1 MMKSRFEGDA
11 GRPARL
17 DALQRQKLLRRNDDL
32 LEKLA
37 DLGEVVEYGKGEVL
51 IREGATDTDL
61 FFILSGRFEV
71 RIKGTK
77 VAERSHDTLV
87 GEIVNFRPS
96 RRRSATLTALENSVV
111 LKVSF
116 KELNGIV
123 EGDTPFWR
131 AMADEMSERLAER
144 NAALPDGNERPRI
157 LVVSSSEGLKI
168 ARSLRLELG
177 GDGDIE
183 VEVWDKVFA
192 LSSYP
197 LDALEEAMKRAD
209 FAIAIMRGDDIVV
222 SRKKESPAPRDNVVL
237 EYGMALGMLGR
248 SRTLMMVPKGVQ
260 PKLASD
266 SSGLNYLPYVEDDLK
281 VSLPIVGDKI
291 RNHVEQYGAKG

>member
-1 MMKSRFEGDA
+1 MKDRFEGDE
-11 GRPARL
+11 GRDARL
-17 DALQRQKLLRRNDDL
+17 DALHRQKLLRRNDGL
-32 LEKLA
+32 AEKLA
-37 DLGEVVEYGKGEVL
+37 DLGEVVECEKGRIL
-51 IREGATDTDL
+51 IKEGGTDTDL
-61 FFILSGRFEV
+61 YFILAGRFEV

-96 RRRSATLTALENSVV
+96 RRRSATLTALEDSVL
-111 LKVSF
+111 LKVGF
-116 KELNGIV
+116 KELNAAV
-123 EGDTPFWR
+123 ADDAPFWR

-157 LVVSSSEGLKI
+157 FVASSTEGKAV
-168 ARSLRLELG
+168 ARALRLELG
-177 GDGDIE
+177 EDGDIE
-183 VEVWDKVFA
+183 VEVWDKIFS

-237 EYGMALGMLGR
+237 EYGMALGTLGR
-248 SRTLMMVPKGVQ
+248 ARTLMMVPKGVQ
-260 PKLASD
+260 TKLSSD
-266 SSGLNYLPYVEDDLK
+266 SSGLNYLPYDEDNLK
-281 VSLPIVGDKI
+281 TSLPIVGDKI
-291 RNHVEQYGAKG
+291 REHVKQYGVKG

>member
-1 MMKSRFEGDA
+1 MKDRFEGKA
-11 GRPARL
+11 GRAARL
-17 DALQRQKLLRRNDDL
+17 DALQRQKLLRRNDGL
-32 LEKLA
+32 AEKLA
-37 DLGEVVEYGKGEVL
+37 DIGEVVEYAKGDVL

-61 FFILSGRFEV
+61 FFILAGRFEV

-96 RRRSATLTALENSVV
+96 RRRSATLTALEDSVV
-111 LKVSF
+111 LKVGF
-116 KELNGIV
+116 KDLNAAV
-123 EGDTPFWR
+123 EDDAPFWR

-144 NAALPDGNERPRI
+144 NAALPDGNERPHI
-157 LVVSSSEGLKI
+157 LVVSSSEGKHI
-168 ARSLRLELG
+168 ARALRLELG
-177 GDGDIE
+177 EDGDID
-183 VEVWDKVFA
+183 VEVWDKIFA

-209 FAIAIMRGDDIVV
+209 FVVAIMRGDDIVV

-248 SRTLMMVPKGVQ
+248 ARTLMMVPKGVQ

-266 SSGLNYLPYVEDDLK
+266 SSGLNYLPYDEGNLK
-281 VSLPIVGDKI
+281 ASLPIAGDKI
-291 RNHVEQYGAKG
+291 REHVEQYGVKG